1 MAFSKNG
8 TVNID
13 HTKVPNTDQI
23 NFPVLFSVT
32 HPFLKTTGNGGFV
45 TNANAFDVNFFSD
58 SGLTTKLSWE
68 VEFYDGVAGT
78 LIAWVKIAS
87 VSHTVDTPYYV
98 GVGDATI
105 TTFQGNVNGTWDSNF
120 QRVWHLPN
128 GTSLS
133 ANDSTVNANN
143 GTINGATAVAGAVD
157 GAASF
162 VSASSQ
168 YIDMGA
174 SNTALSGQDSF
185 TIEFFLK
192 PTTLSVGQM
201 IVSQWVTAL
210 AFIVQLDNTDPTS
223 LLIATND
230 ASSGFGVLNSAPG
243 TLTAGTRNYIA
254 ITWASLNIPL
264 NTTFWNVYKDGTP
277 TGVFNTVNSC
287 AAIRTSTD
295 HLQMGAIGNAVASN
309 FLNGVLDEVRI
320 SKSIRSADWIKTTF
334 NTTNSPSTFS
344 TLTFPAAGGSSATF
358 LMMGV

>member
-174 SNTALSGQDSF
+174 SNTALSNQDLF
-185 TIEFFLK
+185 TIEFFFK

-201 IVSQWVTAL
+201 VLSQWVNTL
-210 AFIVQLDNTDPTS
+210 AFIVQSDNTDPS
-223 LLIATND
+223 KFLVATND
-230 ASSGFGVLNSAPG
+230 VNTGFGVYTSNSVM
-243 TLTAGTRNYIA
+243 TAGVRNYFA
-254 ITWASLNIPL
+254 LTWASLNIPG
-264 NTTFWNVYKDGTP
+264 NTSLWNVYKDGTASGANVA
-277 TGVFNTVNSC
+277 TNAC
-287 AAIRTSTD
+287 LAIRPSSD
-295 HLQMGAIGNAVASN
+295 HLQMGAIGNTSISN
-309 FLNGVLDEVRI
+309 FLDGVLDEVRI
-320 SKSIRSADWIKTTF
+320 SKSIRSADWIATTW

-344 TLTFPAAGGSSATF
+344 TLTFPAAGVSSATF